1 MPILSIA
8 PQGPDVVDSQ
18 LLHRIMPIWHSGTI
32 FTCSLTEDQASVV
45 QQVGSLGPQQLAILW
60 QVLPPWSLVCC
71 LRHLC

>member
-1 MPILSIA
+1 MLILSIA
-8 PQGPDVVDSQ
+8 LQGADVVDSQ

-60 QVLPPWSLVCC
+60 QVLPPCSLLCC